1 MESRIMLVDDEE
13 DFLDT
18 LKRVLGRA
26 GYRNV
31 VVFSHPRQAW
41 EFTERQPVD
50 VALIDISM
58 PEISGLELL
67 EHIKSLCPETECIMV
82 SGLEE
87 IELAVSAMRLGA
99 YDYLV
104 KPLSQDKLFIS
115 LSRAL
120 ERKRLLGL
128 IDLQKQQRL
137 EGFANPDAFREIV
150 TVSPVMLRL
159 LKEAELHARS
169 DAPVLITGESGTG
182 KELLARAIHRA
193 SFRADKPFVAVN
205 MASISPTLF
214 ESEFFGHVRGA
225 FTGADRDREGYLEAA
240 AGGTLF
246 LDEIGDLSLELQGK
260 LLRVLQEKEFARL
273 GTSRV
278 RRLEVRFV
286 AATNTDLG
294 NMVQQG
300 KFRKDLYYRL
310 KVAWLHI
317 PPLRERLE
325 DVRPLVEHFLQELGR
340 GAGRDS
346 IQDEALEMLC
356 SYTYPGNV
364 RELRSIL
371 QAAANLSQGG
381 PITPA
386 HLPPEVRKRSGAASK
401 GLAAAGEGR
410 LLAGGLR
417 TLAEV
422 EREYILQVYQETN
435 FNKTQTAKILG
446 IGLTTLHRKLR
457 EYGRE

>member
-26 GYRNV
+26 GYRQV
-31 VVFSHPRQAW
+31 VTFSHPLHAW
-41 EFTERQPVD
+41 EFVERQAVD
-50 VALIDISM
+50 VAFIDISM

-67 EHIKSLCPETECIMV
+67 EHIKLVQPETECIMV

-87 IELAVSAMRLGA
+87 VELAVNAMRLGA

-115 LSRAL
+115 LNRAL

-137 EGFANPDAFREIV
+137 EGFLNPDAFKEIV

-205 MASISPTLF
+205 MASLSPTLF

-225 FTGADRDREGYLEAA
+225 FTGADRDREGYLEVA

-273 GTSRV
+273 GTSRS

-286 AATNTDLG
+286 AATNTNLEG
-294 NMVQQG
+294 MVQQG
-300 KFRKDLYYRL
+300 RFRKDLYYRL

-325 DVRPLVEHFLQELGR
+325 DVRPLTEHFLQELGR
-340 GAGRDS
+340 GAGRSS

-356 SYTYPGNV
+356 CYTYPGNV

-371 QAAANLSQGG
+371 QAAVNLSQGK

-386 HLPPEVRKRSGAASK
+386 HLPPEVRKRSGVISFP
-401 GLAAAGEGR
+401 GR
-410 LLAGGLR
+410 REVDSPHR

-422 EREYILQVYQETN
+422 ERDYILQVYQATS

-446 IGLTTLHRKLR
+446 IGLTTLHRKLK